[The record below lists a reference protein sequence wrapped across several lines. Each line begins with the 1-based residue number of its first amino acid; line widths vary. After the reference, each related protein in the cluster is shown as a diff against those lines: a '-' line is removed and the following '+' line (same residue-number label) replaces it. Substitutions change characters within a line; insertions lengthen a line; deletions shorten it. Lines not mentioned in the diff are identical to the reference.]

1 MNPFDK
7 AWDVLKIQDWRAD
20 NPQKQPFNPL
30 NFIPDKSPNKMQ
42 YDPKMGDMK
51 NMPKE
56 PEPQPNTSAWWT
68 RQEQSS
74 PAYSREHE
82 WSRLRDRGNLEMD
95 NPPDQMGDM
104 RSPWEKQ
111 SSLGRPMKWKQALL
125 NPAPTHPLPNDPVT
139 EQRNNPM
146 AQVNPNVPKHFQ
158 QGNESP
164 NQPPP
169 PPNMDP
175 SWTPE
180 AIARINAQND
190 ESRRALRG
198 GE

>member
-1 MNPFDK
+1 MPHKKKPSIAIMIAVKPSKKDDKKKYVGDAMPNAMNK

-20 NPQKQPFNPL
+20 NSRQTSLSEFDPNMKHIKSNPNMFQQRPTAFMTGPNWAGTQSPFQN
-30 NFIPDKSPNKMQ
+30 
-42 YDPKMGDMK
+42 
-51 NMPKE
+51 
-56 PEPQPNTSAWWT
+56 
-68 RQEQSS
+68 R
-74 PAYSREHE
+74 
-82 WSRLRDRGNLEMD
+82 RGNYAPQQGD
-95 NPPDQMGDM
+95 AFFPAVPPQQGGG
-104 RSPWEKQ
+104 S
-111 SSLGRPMKWKQALL
+111 
-125 NPAPTHPLPNDPVT
+125 APTNPHDLIT

-158 QGNESP
+158 QNNQSP

-180 AIARINAQND
+180 AIARINAEND
-190 ESRRALRG
+190 VARRGLRG

>member
-20 NPQKQPFNPL
+20 NPQ
-30 NFIPDKSPNKMQ
+30 
-42 YDPKMGDMK
+42 
-51 NMPKE
+51 
-56 PEPQPNTSAWWT
+56 T
-68 RQEQSS
+68 RQTTLGEFHPDLPPPYGDVQRLPSAS
-74 PAYSREHE
+74 HRSNWTYRPVHR
-82 WSRLRDRGNLEMD
+82 RIPLRDRGNLEMD